1 MQAQVSITERR
12 VQGKIAC
19 RAGHLCGTR
28 MRKRTATTFI
38 ALLGILGVLSGC
50 ANKGTAAATEA
61 PQTAETT
68 ADAVKVRE
76 GPTVTPDEEMLSKYF
91 VGIMDR
97 FVLEGAK
104 DIDYLSETDGM
115 EQVVERIEADDREVD
130 MTRPGTY
137 TVRYKVT
144 VNVKNLE
151 RAEAYIR
158 EHPDAVHINS
168 DLAKTQEKKEETVA
182 GTTGASG
189 ETNGQA
195 VTEEAAD
202 SQEIPEVDRGDEQ
215 GQDTAKEAQE
225 HGQSSQE
232 ASAGTTGEE
241 GDAAPEEPEDEKTIQ
256 EVLPEI
262 PESVFEG
269 QGNDTA
275 PEETAE
281 VIVEKEVT
289 IVTPEEAEE
298 IIRGGGEVWTDGSK
312 PVRIEDLEKPE
323 DAVTGDTAAAEKP
336 AASER
341 KEDTPEETG
350 GSDHSAGD
358 DGGREEEHQESV
370 HTHDWVEQTKT
381 VHHDETGHYEDVQSG
396 TRTVVD
402 EEAWDEPVYETKAVC
417 NACGYEADSTSEIND
432 HLDTHYDP
440 ELGYSDASYSTK
452 RVQVDTIHHSAK
464 THEEP
469 VYEQEWVVDSE
480 AWDEEV
486 VTGYRCRTCGA
497 EK

>member
-1 MQAQVSITERR
+1 
-12 VQGKIAC
+12 
-19 RAGHLCGTR
+19 
-28 MRKRTATTFI
+28 MRKRTATTLI

-76 GPTVTPDEEMLSKYF
+76 GPAITPDEEMLSKYF

-144 VNVKNLE
+144 VNVENLE

-158 EHPDAVHINS
+158 EHPDAVHMKS

-225 HGQSSQE
+225 HGQPSQE

-402 EEAWDEPVYETKAVC
+402 EEAWDEPVYETRAVC